1 MFRYQLN
8 AFHQAEARCHIQRDR
23 DGYYIVANERRVTL
37 STTDDKQA
45 EHWLRY
51 VTVHFALHIIGH
63 TPSET
68 AGIAASTAYA
78 AFARELELTHAND

>member
-8 AFHQAEARCHIQRDR
+8 AFHQAEARCHMQRDR
-23 DGYYIVANERRVTL
+23 DGYYIVANERRVTQ
-37 STTDDKQA
+37 STADDKQA

-51 VTVHFALHIIGH
+51 VVVHFALHLLGL

-78 AFARELELTHAND
+78 AFARELELTQ

>member
-8 AFHQAEARCHIQRDR
+8 AFHQAEARCHMQRDR
-23 DGYYIVANERRVTL
+23 DGYYIVANERRVTQ

-51 VTVHFALHIIGH
+51 VVVHFALHLLGR

-78 AFARELELTHAND
+78 AFARELELTQ